1 MKKLAPGVVRAI
13 RNATG
18 PVASIARE
26 FEMAVSTVDNI
37 RKRLTY
43 REVPEEPPPAYV
55 KRRLTDAQVR
65 DIRASTL
72 PITQQARQY
81 GVTPTTIHLLRARK
95 QIYLDVE

>member
-1 MKKLAPGVVRAI
+1 MKKLSPGVVRAI

-18 PVASIARE
+18 TSTAIARE
-26 FEMAVSTVDNI
+26 FELAISTVDNI

-43 REVPEEPPPAYV
+43 GEVPDQPPAPYV

-65 DIRASTL
+65 AIRASTL

-81 GVTPTTIHLLRARK
+81 GVSPTTIHLIRHRK